1 MAIVGIVPKYS
12 SSVHIY
18 NIFVDGTNIAQHTAA
33 TGWSIT
39 LICHSYSADNT
50 NIAKSIIYIW
60 QLRFGQLIFLL
71 LCKLS

>member
-1 MAIVGIVPKYS
+1 MTTIAHMAIVGIVPKYS

-50 NIAKSIIYIW
+50 NIAKVLYIYGSYV
-60 QLRFGQLIFLL
+60 LV
-71 LCKLS
+71 S